1 MLGKLLKYEFKST
14 GRTFGAIYIIILVL
28 SVVMGILGRGYMTG
42 ESAGAAIGNS
52 LEQARMAAFI
62 FIFVAY
68 IVMIIA
74 MAIVTFVLILERFYR
89 NLLKGEGYL
98 MHTLPVPTWMLVASK
113 MISAVIWNVL
123 GPAAIAVS
131 LVLILLTGG
140 IMQEAMPQMSTLM
153 NGVRDF
159 FALFDMGTVR
169 FFLELLTGAISGI
182 LLLYTAMAIGGS
194 AKQHKKTFS
203 ILAFI
208 VIVIVITIIRVRLD
222 SIWGISMIMSGASG
236 EIIAGG
242 ALSWDIILNIIYS
255 AVFFGL
261 TTLFLQKRL
270 NLE

>member
-42 ESAGAAIGNS
+42 KSAGAVMGNS
-52 LEQARMAAFI
+52 LEQARMAAFTFI
-62 FIFVAY
+62 FIAY
-68 IVMIIA
+68 IVMIFA
-74 MAIVTFVLILERFYR
+74 MAIVTFVLILERFYH

-113 MISAVIWNVL
+113 TISAVVWNVL
-123 GPAAIAVS
+123 GLAVIVVS
-131 LVLILLTGG
+131 LILILLTGG
-140 IMQEAMPQMSTLM
+140 IMQEAMPQLSTFM
-153 NGVRDF
+153 NSVRDF
-159 FALFDMGTVR
+159 FASLDMGTVR
-169 FFLELLTGAISGI
+169 FFLELLTSLVSGI

-208 VIVIVITIIRVRLD
+208 VIVIAITIIQAGLG
-222 SIWGISMIMSGASG
+222 SIWGISMVMSGASG
-236 EIIAGG
+236 EILAGG